1 MTFFLPLGMH
11 RSIHSLL
18 PCGVRITVGQRVH
31 ACAAPGPGC
40 QGTHRLSFAWDL
52 TNFSQDSLG
61 TYLAT
66 SPSIGLSALALDGL
80 RSD

>member
-1 MTFFLPLGMH
+1 MTVFLPLGMY
-11 RSIHSLL
+11 RCIHSLL
-18 PCGVRITVGQRVH
+18 QCGVRMAVGQRVH
-31 ACAAPGPGC
+31 ACAAPGPAC
-40 QGTHRLSFAWDL
+40 QGTRRLSFAWDL

-80 RSD
+80 RGD